1 MTQDN
6 EQPYA
11 VRVFEAYREPA
22 EQYQS
27 PDVSIHALH
36 GRVGGSIQALHRWLR
51 PACRE
56 HLAVP
61 STGEPALA
69 DHAARQSA
77 LTLPGERDIFLN
89 IKLLNTP
96 TMNQEQEPQQ
106 PEDSDPFGAEGLTAE
121 QKLLNVAQGVLK
133 RTEVK
138 IRQRMGRSDTYA
150 GSLDQIALAARQLA
164 EEVTA
169 YLQQRQMSPEQQ
181 YEHHLRQAAVLRYP
195 QEQRTAALT
204 ARIEATIRRRVA
216 DFTAECQARQ
226 QQAQQQELP
235 PPQKD
240 RGRSMEQSL

>member
-169 YLQQRQMSPEQQ
+169 YLQQRQMSPEQSPTRG
-181 YEHHLRQAAVLRYP
+181 YGRDAAVERN
-195 QEQRTAALT
+195 
-204 ARIEATIRRRVA
+204 
-216 DFTAECQARQ
+216 
-226 QQAQQQELP
+226 
-235 PPQKD
+235 KD
-240 RGRSMEQSL
+240 QSKPSRERGRHCRGRFFPAWRLEAGGNRVGGSSLAGDKPENFVPRSDTAC